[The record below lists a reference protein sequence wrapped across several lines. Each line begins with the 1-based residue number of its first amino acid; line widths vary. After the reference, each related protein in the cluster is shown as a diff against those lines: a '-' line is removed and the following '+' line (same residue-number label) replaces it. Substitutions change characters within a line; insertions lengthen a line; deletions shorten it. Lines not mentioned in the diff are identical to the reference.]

1 MLTTSVIMYLL
12 VLTPILLALGV
23 PIGTSICLGSVLS
36 MFSVLGGNAAL
47 NAATRI
53 YAGMNSFALLAIPF
67 FVLAGNIM
75 NTGGIA
81 QKLINLAKVFIGFIP
96 GALMHTN
103 VVANMLFG
111 AISGSGVAAAA
122 AIGSVILPG
131 ERKEGYHPQLAAAV
145 NIASAP
151 AGMIIPP
158 SNIFIIYSLASGGVS
173 VAALFIAGY
182 IPGIMWGLA
191 VMGVTAIFSYKFGYK
206 RQTIAGWGT
215 RLKIVLDGIPA
226 ILLIVIIIGGI
237 ISGAFTPTEA
247 SCVAVIYA
255 AALSACYRTFHFK
268 DVPGMLLSTAKTTG
282 LIVFLI
288 GVSSILG
295 WVLAYAKLPNMIA
308 QALLNFSDQTWV
320 IMMGMMVIMLLIG
333 CVMDPA
339 PAVLIFTPIFLPVA
353 VRLGI
358 HPVHFGVMMVFN
370 LSLGAITPPVGPIL
384 FTGCRVAGET
394 IDSVFTKMLP
404 FFGMLIIVL
413 VLVTLIPQLSMYLPE
428 ITGLEMAKI
437 IKREY
442 PATEIIFQTGFQEFA
457 ERPVVLP
464 SISW

>member
-1 MLTTSVIMYLL
+1 MLTSSIIFFLLIMTPVLL
-12 VLTPILLALGV
+12 ILGV

-36 MFSVLGGNAAL
+36 IFSILGHNAPV
-47 NAATRI
+47 NSATNI
-53 YAGMNSFALLAIPF
+53 YAGMNTFALLAIPF

-81 QKLINLAKVFIGFIP
+81 QKLINLAKVMIGFIP
-96 GALMHTN
+96 GSLMHTN
-103 VVANMLFG
+103 TVANMMFG

-131 ERKEGYHPQLAAAV
+131 EKREGYNPQLAAAV

-151 AGMIIPP
+151 SGMIIPP

-182 IPGIMWGLA
+182 VPGIMWGLA
-191 VMGVTAIFSYKFGYK
+191 CVLVTSIFAWKFGYK
-206 RQTIAGWGT
+206 SQPVTKIAVIVKT
-215 RLKIVLDGIPA
+215 VIDAIPALFLIVL
-226 ILLIVIIIGGI
+226 IIGGI
-237 ISGAFTPTEA
+237 ISGMFTPTEA

-255 AALSACYRTFHFK
+255 VLLSCCYRTFHLK
-268 DVPGMLLSTAKTTG
+268 DVPGMLLGTAKTTG

-288 GVSSILG
+288 GVSKILG
-295 WVLAYAKLPNMIA
+295 WVLSFAKLPNAIA
-308 QALLNFSDQTWV
+308 AGLLSFSDTPAV
-320 IMMGMMVIMLLIG
+320 ILIGMMLVMLVIG

-353 VRLGI
+353 MKLGI

-384 FTGCRVAGET
+384 FTGCRIAGES
-394 IDSVFTKMLP
+394 IESVFTKLLP
-404 FFGMLIIVL
+404 FFGMLMLMLI
-413 VLVTLIPQLSMYLPE
+413 LVTLVPAFSMYLPTV
-428 ITGLEMAKI
+428 TGLI
-437 IKREY
+437 NY
-442 PATEIIFQTGFQEFA
+442 
-457 ERPVVLP
+457 
-464 SISW
+464 

>member
-12 VLTPILLALGV
+12 VLTPILLVLGV
-23 PIGTSICLGSVLS
+23 PIGTSICLGSV
-36 MFSVLGGNAAL
+36 FSIASILGGNAPL

-81 QKLINLAKVFIGFIP
+81 EKLINFAKMLIGFVP

-122 AIGSVILPG
+122 AIGSVMLPG
-131 ERKEGYHPQLAAAV
+131 EKKEGYHPKLAVAV

-173 VAALFIAGY
+173 VAALFVAGY
-182 IPGIMWGLA
+182 IPGILWGLA
-191 VMGVTAIFSYKFGYK
+191 VMGVTAYFSWKYKYK
-206 RQTIAGWGT
+206 SQIVNGWSL
-215 RLKIVLDGIPA
+215 RLKIAIDAIPS
-226 ILLIVIIIGGI
+226 ILLIIIIIGGI
-237 ISGAFTPTEA
+237 ITGAFTPTEA
-247 SCVAVIYA
+247 SCVAVLYA
-255 AALSACYRTFHFK
+255 AVLSACYKSFHWK
-268 DVPGMLLSTAKTTG
+268 DVPGMLLSTARTTG

-288 GVSSILG
+288 GVSAILG

-308 QALLNFSDQTWV
+308 QALLNFSDSPSV
-320 IMMGMMVIMLLIG
+320 IMLGMMVIMLLVG

-353 VRLGI
+353 MKLGI

-384 FTGCRVAGET
+384 FTGCRIAGET

-404 FFGMLIIVL
+404 FFFALIITL
-413 VLVTLIPQLSMYLPE
+413 MFVTLIPQLSMYLPT
-428 ITGLEMAKI
+428 ITGLVN
-437 IKREY
+437 Y
-442 PATEIIFQTGFQEFA
+442 
-457 ERPVVLP
+457 
-464 SISW
+464 

>member
-1 MLTTSVIMYLL
+1 MLSSQIILYLL
-12 VLTPILLALGV
+12 VLTPILLVLGV
-23 PIGTSICLGSVLS
+23 PIGTSICVGSVLS
-36 MFSVLGGNAAL
+36 IFSIFGFSKAPL
-47 NAATRI
+47 NGATLI
-53 YAGMNSFALLAIPF
+53 FKGMNSFALVAIPF

-81 QKLINLAKVFIGFIP
+81 QKLINLAKVFIGWIP

-103 VVANMLFG
+103 IVANMLFG

-122 AIGSVILPG
+122 AIGSVMLPG
-131 ERKEGYHPQLAAAV
+131 EKREGYDEKLSAAV

-173 VAALFIAGY
+173 VAALFVAGY
-182 IPGIMWGLA
+182 IPGILWGLA
-191 VMGVTAIFSYKFGYK
+191 VMAVTAFFAFKLKYKPQMVGSLGLALA
-206 RQTIAGWGT
+206 I
-215 RLKIVLDGIPA
+215 ILDGIPA

-237 ISGAFTPTEA
+237 ISGWFTPTEA

-255 AALSACYRTFHFK
+255 AVLSALYGTFRWK
-268 DVPGMLLSTAKTTG
+268 AVPGMLLSTAKTTG

-308 QALLNFSDQTWV
+308 QALLNFSDSPAV
-320 IMMGMMVIMLLIG
+320 ILIGMMVIMLLVG

-353 VRLGI
+353 MKLGI
-358 HPVHFGVMMVFN
+358 NAVHFGVMMVFN

-384 FTGCRVAGET
+384 FTGCRIAGQT
-394 IDSVFTKMLP
+394 IDAVFLKLLP
-404 FFGMLIIVL
+404 FFLALVIVL
-413 VLVTLIPQLSMYLPE
+413 IMVTLIPWLSMFLP
-428 ITGLEMAKI
+428 TWAGL
-437 IKREY
+437 
-442 PATEIIFQTGFQEFA
+442 
-457 ERPVVLP
+457 VH
-464 SISW
+464 

>member
-1 MLTTSVIMYLL
+1 M
-12 VLTPILLALGV
+12 TPILLVLGV
-23 PIGTSICLGSVLS
+23 PIGTSICMGSVLS
-36 MFSVLGGNAAL
+36 MASVLGSNAAL
-47 NAATRI
+47 NSATRI
-53 YAGMNSFALLAIPF
+53 YAGMNSFALIAIPF

-81 QKLINLAKVFIGFIP
+81 QKLINLAKVFIGFVP

-111 AISGSGVAAAA
+111 AISGSGVASAA

-131 ERKEGYHPQLAAAV
+131 EKKEGYDTHLSAAV

-182 IPGIMWGLA
+182 VPGILWGLA
-191 VMGVTAIFSYKFGYK
+191 VMGVTAFFAHKYKYK
-206 RQTIAGWGT
+206 AQIVSGWGN
-215 RLKIVLDGIPA
+215 RLFIVLDAIPA
-226 ILLIVIIIGGI
+226 ILLIIIIIGGI

-247 SCVAVIYA
+247 SCVAVLYA
-255 AALSACYRTFHFK
+255 AILSGLYKSFHWK
-268 DVPGMLLSTAKTTG
+268 DVPAMLLSTAKTTG

-288 GVSSILG
+288 GVSAILG

-308 QALLNFSDQTWV
+308 QALLNFSDSPA
-320 IMMGMMVIMLLIG
+320 IILLGMMIIMLLVG
-333 CVMDPA
+333 CVMDPS

-353 VRLGI
+353 MKLGI
-358 HPVHFGVMMVFN
+358 NPVHFGVMMVFN

-384 FTGCRVAGET
+384 FTGCRIAGES
-394 IDSVFTKMLP
+394 IESVFTKMLP
-404 FFGMLIIVL
+404 YFFALICVL
-413 VLVTLIPQLSMYLPE
+413 VIVTLVPQVSMYLPT
-428 ITGLEMAKI
+428 ITGLVA
-437 IKREY
+437 
-442 PATEIIFQTGFQEFA
+442 
-457 ERPVVLP
+457 
-464 SISW
+464 S

>member
-12 VLTPILLALGV
+12 VLTPILLVLGV
-23 PIGTSICLGSVLS
+23 PIGTSICLGSV
-36 MFSVLGGNAAL
+36 FSIASILGGNAPL

-81 QKLINLAKVFIGFIP
+81 EKLINFAKMLIGFVP

-122 AIGSVILPG
+122 AIGSVMLPG
-131 ERKEGYHPQLAAAV
+131 EKKEGYHPKLAAAV

-173 VAALFIAGY
+173 VAALFVAGY
-182 IPGIMWGLA
+182 IPGILWGLA
-191 VMGVTAIFSYKFGYK
+191 VMAVTAYFSWKYKYK
-206 RQTIAGWGT
+206 SQIVNGWSL
-215 RLKIVLDGIPA
+215 RLKIAIDAIPS
-226 ILLIVIIIGGI
+226 ILLIIIIIGGI
-237 ISGAFTPTEA
+237 ITGAFTPTEA

-255 AALSACYRTFHFK
+255 AILSACYKSFHWK
-268 DVPGMLLSTAKTTG
+268 DVPGMLLSTARTTG

-288 GVSSILG
+288 GVSAILG

-308 QALLNFSDQTWV
+308 QALLNFSDSPSV
-320 IMMGMMVIMLLIG
+320 IMLGMMVIMLLVG

-353 VRLGI
+353 MKLGI

-384 FTGCRVAGET
+384 FTGCRIAGET

-404 FFGMLIIVL
+404 FFFALIITL
-413 VLVTLIPQLSMYLPE
+413 MFVTLVPQLSMYLPT
-428 ITGLEMAKI
+428 ITGLVN
-437 IKREY
+437 Y
-442 PATEIIFQTGFQEFA
+442 
-457 ERPVVLP
+457 
-464 SISW
+464 